1 MDVLYV
7 IDLLKLVVSNKL
19 VVIYYAINR
28 DVILNLIS
36 IVLDK
41 TVRCKWIRVQALSKV
56 RPLPVS

>member
-28 DVILNLIS
+28 DVILNVIS

>member
-28 DVILNLIS
+28 DVILNVIS
-36 IVLDK
+36 IVPDK